1 MRRLRDNEIQ
11 WHDVCGV
18 MLNSEASR
26 SVIDI
31 SEFVCD
37 KLWPEPQLL
46 FGFVNDNEGH
56 NYVMFY
62 TRELEENPQEIASKL
77 TS

>member
-1 MRRLRDNEIQ
+1 MRRLRDNKIE
-11 WHDVCGV
+11 WADTCGL

-26 SVIDI
+26 SVVDV
-31 SEFVCD
+31 SEFVCE
-37 KLWPEPQLL
+37 KLWPELEDV
-46 FGFVNDNEGH
+46 GK
-56 NYVMFY
+56 NYVMTY